1 MNQDPEVI
9 VGRIWQKAFGGPTQW
24 LRWADENPEN
34 PRRVSMQQ
42 ACAEMAKYWNCT
54 VENAR
59 ESLLKHGYASSP
71 LRDWRVVGRGFDE
84 GEVW

>member
-1 MNQDPEVI
+1 MEDPQVI
-9 VGRIWQKAFGGPTQW
+9 VGQIWQKAFGGQTQW
-24 LRWADENPEN
+24 LRFADETSRNPI
-34 PRRVSMQQ
+34 RITMQQ
-42 ACAEMAKYWNCT
+42 ACEEMALYWNCT

-71 LRDWRVVGRGFDE
+71 SRDWRVVGRGFDE